1 MDSGWITA
9 PTGRKL
15 PRLCDARHISFQ
27 VRNDCKQVTFSYMEA
42 TTRITK
48 TTRRETAGE
57 LSLKLG
63 AFLLRVMGGGSG
75 EVFRMID
82 ESGITFSQ
90 MKVLVE
96 LEAADEDA
104 RTVTALSEELGIS
117 AASASRAADGLVRK
131 KLATRVEDPDDR
143 RVRRLAPTAKGRDLA
158 DRIISARLAG
168 LEDFAGSLDRDERQ
182 KLEAALDALLKRPEI
197 AEIYT
202 NYERKVSR

>member
-1 MDSGWITA
+1 VEAAT
-9 PTGRKL
+9 RK
-15 PRLCDARHISFQ
+15 R
-27 VRNDCKQVTFSYMEA
+27 
-42 TTRITK
+42 TTDDLAIK
-48 TTRRETAGE
+48 I
-57 LSLKLG
+57 G
-63 AFLLRVMGGGSG
+63 AFMLRCMGGRSS
-75 EVFRMID
+75 EVFRVLD

-96 LEAADEDA
+96 LEAADDDA

-143 RVRRLAPTAKGRDLA
+143 RVRRLALTTKGGDLA

-168 LEDFAGSLDRDERQ
+168 LEDFAESLDRDERQ

-197 AEIYT
+197 AEIYA

>member
-1 MDSGWITA
+1 
-9 PTGRKL
+9 
-15 PRLCDARHISFQ
+15 
-27 VRNDCKQVTFSYMEA
+27 MEA
-42 TTRITK
+42 ATKKRTTEDFAI
-48 TTRRETAGE
+48 
-57 LSLKLG
+57 KLG
-63 AFLLRVMGGGSG
+63 ALMLRCMGGRSS
-75 EVFRMID
+75 EVFRVLD
-82 ESGITFSQ
+82 ESGLTFSQ

-96 LEAADEDA
+96 LEASDEDE

-143 RVRRLAPTAKGRDLA
+143 RVRRLAPTAKGHQLA

-168 LEDFAGSLDRDERQ
+168 LEEFAESLDRDERQ

-197 AEIYT
+197 AEIYA